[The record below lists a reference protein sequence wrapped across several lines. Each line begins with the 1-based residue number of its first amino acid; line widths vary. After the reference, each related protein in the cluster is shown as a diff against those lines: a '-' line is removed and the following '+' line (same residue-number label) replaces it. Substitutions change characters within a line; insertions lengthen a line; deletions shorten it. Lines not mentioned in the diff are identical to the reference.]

1 MEMKQ
6 IPKHP
11 QYSISACGLYVS
23 RDVGGRNRTPFI
35 KQTLHKVK
43 GKEDGYL
50 YVTLL
55 SEGRINTAGEIVDDY
70 PVYKCVSVHRLV
82 ALTFLGDPPDGK
94 PWINHKD
101 GNKANNHVS
110 NLEWT
115 SISENIQHKFDAGLQ
130 VMPKG
135 SDHWKYGKKPSKE
148 TRQKMSRA
156 KIGENHPKFKGWYV
170 VNGKKYASTYE
181 AAKELGTYPKR
192 IYIDCMKKRDLCY
205 FLPVDLRKI
214 ATGS

>member
-1 MEMKQ
+1 MFKQ
-6 IPKHP
+6 IPQYP
-11 QYSISACGLYVS
+11 QYSVDEYGTVM
-23 RDVGGRNRTPFI
+23 RDEGGRVPLRKPY
-35 KQTLHKVK
+35 LHKSK
-43 GKEDGYL
+43 GKDTGYL
-50 YVTLL
+50 YVTMMTC
-55 SEGRINTAGEIVDDY
+55 RHITTAGDVIHNY
-70 PVYKCVSVHRLV
+70 PCFKPVAVHRLV
-82 ALTFLGDPPDGK
+82 MFAHLGDPPDGK
-94 PWINHKD
+94 PWVNHKD

-115 SISENIQHKFDAGLQ
+115 SISENIQHKFDSGLQ

-135 SDHWKYGKKPSKE
+135 SAHWKYGTKHSKE

-156 KIGENHPKFKGWYV
+156 KTGEKHPKFKGWWV
-170 VNGKKYASTYE
+170 VNGKKYASTIE

-205 FLPVDLRKI
+205 FLPVDLRKN